1 VADCDTS
8 RRLEHVLDRHA
19 GGVPAIPPERCI
31 TGRVI
36 DEFGIRQRHL
46 QRGQHLLTMIVSLE
60 AMFLSTFVMIG
71 QNGADEKRQV
81 IVDQQ
86 WRTVQEEEQQNETL
100 LRLSNEILGLTKE
113 IYTAS
118 TAAMPVSPMGEDQ

>member
-1 VADCDTS
+1 VVCPPY
-8 RRLEHVLDRHA
+8 
-19 GGVPAIPPERCI
+19 PARCI

-60 AMFLSTFVMIG
+60 ATFLSTFVMIG

-81 IVDQQ
+81 IG
-86 WRTVQEEEQQNETL
+86 TSSGEQS
-100 LRLSNEILGLTKE
+100 RKRSNKTGHCSACPTKF
-113 IYTAS
+113 S
-118 TAAMPVSPMGEDQ
+118 VSPRRSTQRAPQPCR